1 MDNTAFDSATT
12 YFKAGRELLGPNG
25 WCTDY
30 SAMLQ
35 LHSKGANAYFLSGQL
50 DMMQQLIDEVL
61 SQDIP
66 VVDKFEVYV
75 VKIKA
80 AYALFENHK
89 AVNTAFEFRHQLDLP
104 TFKNKPVNK
113 LIIIKEYIK
122 TKRALGS
129 MKAEDIANLPE
140 LTDSRIM
147 MGQMMLDLASTPCFS
162 VSEQWL
168 VTYICSSIFF
178 SLFPFLH
185 RFNQQ
190 CFR

>member
-1 MDNTAFDSATT
+1 
-12 YFKAGRELLGPNG
+12 
-25 WCTDY
+25 
-30 SAMLQ
+30 
-35 LHSKGANAYFLSGQL
+35 
-50 DMMQQLIDEVL
+50 MMQQLIDEVL
-61 SQDIP
+61 SQEIP

-80 AYALFENHK
+80 ACALFENHE
-89 AVNTAFEFRHQLDLP
+89 AVNTAFEFRRQLDLP
-104 TFKNKPVNK
+104 TFTNKPVNK

-147 MGQMMLDLASTPCFS
+147 MGQMMLELASPPCFS

-168 VTYICSSIFF
+168 VTKIRALIFF
-178 SLFPFLH
+178 SLSFLFLH